1 MTDLTP
7 PFASDPA
14 KRRNGTPFVGQST
27 VNETEPAI
35 ANDGWF
41 PDIDMRDFR
50 LRRQISDS
58 HAAERLADVLQLAMA
73 QVNTELQNWQCQ
85 HGQRYDS
92 LAAMPSP
99 ELGGCSTKVL
109 HYRTAVYSTAQAILN
124 HRYWA
129 VADTTG
135 KAQSLESL
143 TESADEY
150 QRERWNALQDLRGE
164 SRTLSGA
171 L

>member
-1 MTDLTP
+1 MTELTP
-7 PFASDPA
+7 PFVANPD
-14 KRRNGTPFVGQST
+14 RLRNGTPFVGQHT
-27 VNETEPAI
+27 VNETEPTLG
-35 ANDGWF
+35 NDGWF
-41 PDIDMRDFR
+41 PDIEVRDFR
-50 LRRQISDS
+50 LRRQIADN
-58 HAAERLADVLQLAMA
+58 HATERLVDVLQLAMA
-73 QVNTELQNWQCQ
+73 QINSELQCQ
-85 HGQRYDS
+85 HWLGYDS